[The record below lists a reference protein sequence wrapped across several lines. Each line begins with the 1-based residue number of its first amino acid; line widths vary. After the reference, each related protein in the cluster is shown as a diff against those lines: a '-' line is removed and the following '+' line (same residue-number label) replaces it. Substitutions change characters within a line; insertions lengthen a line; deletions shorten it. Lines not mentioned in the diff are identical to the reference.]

1 MKYGIEF
8 RHLTYFACVA
18 KELHFSRAADLLG
31 MAQAPLSQQIQQ
43 LEDRLGVKLFH
54 RTTRRVKLT
63 PAGEI
68 FLEHAQKLL
77 GDLEKAVTTTRSLSD
92 EAIGTIVISGVHI
105 ALSHAMPPVIAAFKE
120 KYPRVKVDVVTNG
133 TGDQLDLLHSGDV
146 HAAFMRP
153 INPVTS
159 IKTAHLATEG
169 LVAVLPANHRLTIK
183 DELTIKDFAGES
195 LITYAPT
202 LGASYNRV
210 VTAAFRRA
218 KVYPTV
224 QQEVSH
230 SLAVST
236 LVGAH
241 QGIGIAPSWV
251 QYNVSPYVT
260 CRPIK
265 ELASAVDLVIAWRAD
280 QSQKM
285 VLEFVETAR
294 EVVPTISW

>member
-8 RHLTYFACVA
+8 RHLTYFTCVA

-43 LEDRLGVKLFH
+43 LEDRLGVKLFQ

-63 PAGEI
+63 PAGET
-68 FLEHAQKLL
+68 FLEHAEGLL
-77 GDLEKAVTTTRSLSD
+77 GGLDKAVSATRSLSD
-92 EAIGTIVISGVHI
+92 EVIGTIVISGVHI
-105 ALSHAMPPVIAAFKE
+105 ALSHAMPPVIAAFKA

-133 TGDQLDLLHSGDV
+133 TGDQLELLRRGDV
-146 HAAFMRP
+146 HVAFIRP
-153 INPVTS
+153 INPVAS

-169 LVAVLPANHRLTIK
+169 LVAVLPVHHRLTSF
-183 DELTIKDFAGES
+183 DEVSIKDFSGEA
-195 LITYAPT
+195 LITYGPT
-202 LGASYNRV
+202 MGASYNRA

-218 KVYPTV
+218 KIYPSV

-236 LVGAH
+236 LVGAQ

-265 ELASAVDLVIAWRAD
+265 ELKSAVDLVVAWRSD
-280 QSQKM
+280 RSQKI
-285 VLEFVETAR
+285 VLEFVKTAR